1 LHEYG
6 GNAFTIELKVNDRD
20 MQFEIDTGSSIII
33 VSEEDFYKNQLSKTM
48 PLEKV
53 NIVIKTY
60 S

>member
-48 PLEKV
+48 SLEKV